1 MSVQLYLGDDR
12 RLLSAGT
19 KITLHSLGSAIDE
32 AMCGIPNEV
41 ISEPGEDMISLTE
54 KWVLA
59 FRTKVQVS
67 EKCISF
73 AWQRIDHL
81 SYQVSVVFIPLSDES
96 TLGSG
101 YSDFGEDQV
110 CAVCERPLNLV
121 ASHECRVCYVDV
133 CDRCEVRT
141 RKGRV
146 KCYLCLTEKEFMQ
159 TKEDSPL
166 EGFRMSLLLPNGA
179 VEEYSSS
186 IEEVD

>member
-96 TLGSG
+96 TRG
-101 YSDFGEDQV
+101 YSDTDLDQV
-110 CAVCERPLNLV
+110 CGVCERPLV
-121 ASHECRVCYVDV
+121 ASHECRVCSVDV
-133 CDRCEVRT
+133 CDRCEVMT

>member
-32 AMCGIPNEV
+32 AICGIPNEV

-81 SYQVSVVFIPLSDES
+81 SYQVSVVFTPLSDERA
-96 TLGSG
+96 LG
-101 YSDFGEDQV
+101 YSEEVCGV
-110 CAVCERPLNLV
+110 CARPLV
-121 ASHECRVCYVDV
+121 ALHECKKCFLEV
-133 CDRCEVRT
+133 CDRCEVMT

-146 KCYLCLTEKEFMQ
+146 KCFLCLTEKEFMQ
-159 TKEDSPL
+159 TKEDYPL